1 MPSDRRLRLV
11 LLAAAVVVGAYQIW
25 AAFFRETPAVSI
37 QGFHRKSAD
46 EFGRGSIVSQA
57 FHMEASGFAAADVQF
72 STDRPLN
79 LLLRCDLTPIA
90 EPNAPRTVPAVT
102 QFVTIKRVSGVEWRR
117 LSFPAEKGLG
127 LRWYLLRLELVG
139 AVPADDPS
147 PLPVKPPADRRDL
160 LSGRVGVIVSIDN
173 VYGGGAM
180 WIDDRRQIGSL
191 SLRAFSRWRTAFERF
206 RIDVAPTLPRALQ
219 SVAVEIA
226 IAAAYQLALLTV
238 LYTLLVG
245 DAGRDMRR

>member
-1 MPSDRRLRLV
+1 VPSDRRLRLV
-11 LLAAAVVVGAYQIW
+11 LTAAAIVLGAYQIG
-25 AAFFRETPAVSI
+25 AAFFRETPAVAI

-46 EFGRGSIVSQA
+46 EFGRGVAISQA
-57 FHMEASGFAAADVQF
+57 FEFQASGFAAVEVQF

-79 LLLRCDLTPIA
+79 LLLRAELTPID
-90 EPNAPRTVPAVT
+90 EPNAARSAPAVS

-117 LSFPAEKGLG
+117 IAFPSEETAGM
-127 LRWYLLRLELVG
+127 RWYLLRLELIG
-139 AVPADDPS
+139 AAPADDPS
-147 PLPVKPPADRRDL
+147 PMPLKSPADRPDL

-191 SLRAFSRWRTAFERF
+191 SLRAFSHWRTAFERF
-206 RIDVAPTLPRALQ
+206 RVDVAPKLPRALQ

-238 LYTLLVG
+238 LYALLVG